1 MDNKI
6 IITIVLL
13 LLAIFGFLIY
23 LRGQTTK
30 NPTEN
35 EPAPPP
41 TPPIPIPLPV
51 PVPVPPVEPV
61 PVPPVEPVPPPVPPV
76 PPTPPTPPPPPPPPP
91 IDNTERMDTTTQ
103 LLLQTKDANG
113 VLAVPNL
120 EMPQKGI
127 NFRQIITGT
136 AIPVAE
142 QTDIYPLVIQKSD
155 LNSLILDFN
164 SKLDSNR
171 RVIKSIGDYKFYENT
186 GPPVFYNISHVEVLP
201 LYPAYKKYHYD
212 DFIGNW
218 FDLAVGTGFFMP
230 VSITFMA
237 YNAVHMLK
245 LIGIGVDKI
254 FSYASSV
261 FQKQV
266 GNAAAISKILDMTY
280 QEYVDGKYNYI
291 NNETRPM
298 KYLTW
303 MALQKG
309 YKTIQLAYEFDG
321 TFVRRYF
328 IDCLDPNISNR
339 KLVRR
344 NPFSLLPNPASRH
357 WYYNMY
363 LVGVPTG
370 ITVDEKFIKDVG
382 SNRSFYEILPFQR
395 ECRLAGGIIN
405 IYNKYLQCLK
415 IVKFGLA
422 PEILMTESPVDF
434 SKYPKT
440 TELEKL
446 QSYYSI
452 VYGDDPRWKTQTL
465 EQLRWRWDAG
475 EIVYNALV
483 TGLGI
488 TTPFATK
495 RARTQVYHQ
504 SFGSTNSTVTANN
517 TIICK
522 RINYKNSEQLKY
534 IEVFRQG
541 TRSSTVEDNPNFAGT
556 YYYSIR
562 GSGYFLPTGQMFYS
576 KRKNNFFAS
585 VGLPD
590 LPEPAWEQDKP
601 LSSACISK
609 GVDVFNVSNFVNINN
624 EVIHNVDIITSLSSL
639 IRMSPFDE
647 RVTQVNDNV
656 FSDPYIN
663 YTPTGESVKR
673 QFDYTIDYQY
683 P

>member
-1 MDNKI
+1 MDK
-6 IITIVLL
+6 TFVVLLVLL
-13 LLAIFGFLIY
+13 LLSLIGFGIY
-23 LRGQTTK
+23 LRGVKAKT
-30 NPTEN
+30 PTEN

-41 TPPIPIPLPV
+41 SPPIPIPLPV
-51 PVPVPPVEPV
+51 PVPVPPVEPI
-61 PVPPVEPVPPPVPPV
+61 PPTPPGPV
-76 PPTPPTPPPPPPPPP
+76 PPTPPGPVPPTPPGPVPPTPPVPPPK
-91 IDNTERMDTTTQ
+91 IDTTERLDTTTE
-103 LLLQTKDANG
+103 LLMKTKDTNG

-120 EMPQKGI
+120 ESPQKGL
-127 NFRQIITGT
+127 NFKQIITGT
-136 AIPVAE
+136 VIPVTE
-142 QTDIYPLVIQKSD
+142 QTDMYPLVIQKSD
-155 LNSLILDFN
+155 LASIALDYTNSITDRRAIKTIEN
-164 SKLDSNR
+164 YKL
-171 RVIKSIGDYKFYENT
+171 YERP
-186 GPPVFYNISHVEVLP
+186 GPPIFYNISHIEVLP
-201 LYPAYKKYHYD
+201 IYPAYKKYHYN
-212 DFIGNW
+212 DFFGNW
-218 FDLAVGTGFFMP
+218 FDQASGTGFFMP
-230 VSITFMA
+230 VGVTFMA

-245 LIGIGVDKI
+245 LIGIGNDKI
-254 FSYASSV
+254 FSYASSA

-266 GNAAAISKILDMTY
+266 GNATGVEKILNMTY

-309 YKTIQLAYEFDG
+309 YKTIQLGYEFDG

-328 IDCLDPNISNR
+328 VDCLDPNISNR

-344 NPFSLLPNPASRH
+344 NPFSILPNPESRH

-363 LVGVPTG
+363 LVPNG
-370 ITVDEKFIKDVG
+370 ITVDNTLIKDVG
-382 SNRSFYEILPFQR
+382 SNRTFYEILPFQR

-422 PEILMTESPVDF
+422 PEILMTEGTVDL
-434 SKYPKT
+434 SKYPKA

-452 VYGDDPRWKTQTL
+452 VYGDDERWKSQTL

-504 SFGSTNSTVTANN
+504 DFGPNSTVKPNP
-517 TIICK
+517 TITCK

-541 TRSSTVEDNPNFAGT
+541 TRSSTTEDNPNFAGT

-562 GSGYFLPTGQMFYS
+562 GSGYFLPTGKMFYS
-576 KRKNNFFAS
+576 KRKNDFFTS
-585 VGLPD
+585 VGLPS
-590 LPEPAWEQDKP
+590 LTEPAWEQDKP
-601 LSSACISK
+601 ISSACISK
-609 GVDVFNVSNFVNINN
+609 GVDVFNVSNFVNTNN

-639 IRMSPFDE
+639 VRMSPFDE
-647 RVTQVNDNV
+647 RVSQVNDNL
-656 FSDPYIN
+656 FSDPYVKF
-663 YTPTGESVKR
+663 TPTGESVKR
-673 QFDYTIDYQY
+673 QFDYTIDYSY